1 MHMELFSLLPLWFAG
16 LLCTAVEIQF
26 VHLLDIGFDGLHFVS
41 SYEYQATEQV
51 LSSLLKYG
59 ACSSLR

>member
-1 MHMELFSLLPLWFAG
+1 MDLFSLLPLWFAG
-16 LLCTAVEIQF
+16 LLCTVVEIQF

-51 LSSLLKYG
+51 LSSLLDYR